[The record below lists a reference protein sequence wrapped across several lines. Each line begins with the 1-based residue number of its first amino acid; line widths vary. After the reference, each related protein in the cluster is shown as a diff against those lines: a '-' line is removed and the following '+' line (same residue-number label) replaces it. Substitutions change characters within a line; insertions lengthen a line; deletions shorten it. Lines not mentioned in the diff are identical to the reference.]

1 MTQIQQEISQYS
13 ETGIVDPFTA
23 TDFCLIDDMRDFLDG
38 FLLVYRDYPDA
49 EIVREFAERF
59 GVDVM
64 LAEEI
69 EHAYVVINRTRIYQR
84 VGVLHNAGKTR
95 EEMTQRLC
103 CDFGLDE
110 NNAAKYVRRTMM
122 DGLDNIAT
130 GCYIKKEC

>member
-1 MTQIQQEISQYS
+1 MTQIQQEILQYP
-13 ETGIVDPFTA
+13 ETGIVNPFTA
-23 TDFCLIDDMRDFLDG
+23 TDFCLTDDMRDFLDG

-69 EHAYVVINRTRIYQR
+69 EHAYVVTNRTRIYQR
-84 VGVLHNAGKTR
+84 VGVLRNAGKTR
-95 EEMTQRLC
+95 EEMTQQLC
-103 CDFGLDE
+103 CDFGLDKG
-110 NNAAKYVRRTMM
+110 NAERYVRRAIM

-130 GCYIKKEC
+130 GCFMKKEC